1 MWATLTLSRGA
12 GAAAAALIIAW
23 HAHTWLAAAALMCNK
38 VWLTRSQPCLKRRC
52 VVESFDDKQQFGTP
66 LLHPKGDE
74 EAQNATDVAGM
85 RTV

>member
-1 MWATLTLSRGA
+1 
-12 GAAAAALIIAW
+12 
-23 HAHTWLAAAALMCNK
+23 MCNK
-38 VWLTRSQPCLKRRC
+38 VWLTRSQPCLKRLC